1 MTLKETLLPQTICM
15 DVVVMLLNLRVFL
28 RDICPILKDPATLTA
43 VIDLFEEHVRK
54 NYQHVDLI
62 VGKTV
67 VYTLMDALLLIND
80 GKYQVSSGCR
90 PDYQGQQ
97 ENGQKVST

>member
-1 MTLKETLLPQTICM
+1 MEQEILLPQTTRVDI
-15 DVVVMLLNLRVFL
+15 VVMLLNLCVSL

-62 VGKTV
+62 VGK
-67 VYTLMDALLLIND
+67 
-80 GKYQVSSGCR
+80 
-90 PDYQGQQ
+90 
-97 ENGQKVST
+97 